1 MATPQ
6 GALPARQPLRPLDG
20 HGRGGHSNGLR
31 TSSVG
36 SMGDLGGR
44 YAAYTVRLVDRVLTT
59 PGHTATELRR
69 AVLARAFGPASSPPA
84 GTERGT
90 GGEDIPPALAA
101 YVDKVARHAYTVTD
115 EDLGALERAGNSDD
129 ALFEVT
135 VSAALGAA
143 LGRLERGLA
152 ALRGESSPA
161 DLLSAT
167 WSSPPVPLSAPRR
180 GGTR

>member
-1 MATPQ
+1 
-6 GALPARQPLRPLDG
+6 
-20 HGRGGHSNGLR
+20 
-31 TSSVG
+31 
-36 SMGDLGGR
+36 MGDLGGR

-180 GGTR
+180 GGTRE

>member
-1 MATPQ
+1 MAAPQ

-20 HGRGGHSNGLR
+20 HGRGGDSSGLR

-44 YAAYTVRLVDRVLTT
+44 YAAYTARLVDRVLTT

-69 AVLARAFGPASSPPA
+69 AVLARAFGPASSA
-84 GTERGT
+84 LSGTERAT

-115 EDLGALERAGNSDD
+115 EELGALERAGNSDD

-152 ALRGESSPA
+152 AL
-161 DLLSAT
+161 
-167 WSSPPVPLSAPRR
+167 
-180 GGTR
+180 